1 MMNTDAVR
9 LKEKISNKSTIVTI
23 NSDIFC
29 GTCCCHSVVCHT
41 RVHNLS
47 SSCGFLAPKQH

>member
-1 MMNTDAVR
+1 MMNTDVVR
-9 LKEKISNKSTIVTI
+9 LKEKISKKSTIVTI

-41 RVHNLS
+41 RIHNLS
-47 SSCGFLAPKQH
+47 SSCGLLAPKQH